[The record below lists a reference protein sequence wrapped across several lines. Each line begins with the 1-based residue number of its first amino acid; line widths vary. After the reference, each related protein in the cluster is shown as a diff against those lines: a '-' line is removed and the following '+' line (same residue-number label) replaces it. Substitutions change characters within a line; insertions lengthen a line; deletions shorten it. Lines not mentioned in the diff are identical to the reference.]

1 METIEKIGGQ
11 CVILASRAMML
22 VNRGPESFLRVYNR
36 LIEQAEKPVI
46 LHWLGD
52 MFDPALRGYWGKE
65 SINDAADIVLA
76 LIKANSSKVDGIKI
90 SLLDQKHEEKFRAR
104 LSENINLYAG
114 DDFNYTDLIEGDGKK
129 HSDALLGIFTA
140 IAPAVS
146 PALEALARGEIE
158 KYRNILEPTG
168 PLSREIFKKPTQY
181 YKAGITFLAWL
192 NGMQSHFSMLKGMQS
207 SRELNH
213 YAEIFRLADKSNLLA
228 QPDIAVSRMKSLLS
242 VYGVEQN

>member
-1 METIEKIGGQ
+1 MCIRD
-11 CVILASRAMML
+11 S
-22 VNRGPESFLRVYNR
+22 
-36 LIEQAEKPVI
+36 
-46 LHWLGD
+46 
-52 MFDPALRGYWGKE
+52 
-65 SINDAADIVLA
+65 IVLA

-90 SLLDQKHEEKFRAR
+90 SLLDKKHEEKFRAR
-104 LSENINLYAG
+104 LSDNIKLYTG

-146 PALEALARGEIE
+146 PALEALARGKIE
-158 KYRNILEPTG
+158 KYRNILEPTV

-192 NGMQSHFSMLKGMQS
+192 NGMQSHFSMLGGMQS